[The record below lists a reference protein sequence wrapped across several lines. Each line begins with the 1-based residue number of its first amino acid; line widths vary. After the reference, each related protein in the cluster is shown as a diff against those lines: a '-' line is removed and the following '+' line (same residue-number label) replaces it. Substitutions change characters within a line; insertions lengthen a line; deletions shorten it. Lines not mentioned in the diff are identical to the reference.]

1 MDVLIDF
8 IINSDIMHSVFVFRN
23 ATGECRGLPG
33 SGTGVGAPPTSAQL
47 ESGTAVART
56 NHSAAKGITDT

>member
-8 IINSDIMHSVFVFRN
+8 IINSDRI